1 LRRAAE
7 QGDIPKLQALF
18 DLGVD
23 VNARDAD
30 DRSALLLAVL
40 NGRSKAVE
48 LLLAHGA
55 DVNAADRAGT
65 TPLQAAQSMHQTDIA
80 ATLRV
85 RRRALKALAYQA

>member
-7 QGDIPKLQALF
+7 QGDIPRLRALF

-40 NGRSKAVE
+40 NGRRDVVE
-48 LLLAHGA
+48 LLLAH
-55 DVNAADRAGT
+55 NANANTADRSGT
-65 TPLQAAQSMHQTDIA
+65 TPLQAAVSTHQTAIA
-80 ATLRV
+80 ATLRS
-85 RRRALKALAYQA
+85 AGAH